1 MQGPGEEHVW
11 ETGGIAA
18 CEERPNGGF
27 SSLFREEKMHNTT
40 LSRRSVLRKAVA
52 TTTLAAPFVR
62 GAWAAGDAAAS
73 GKMVLAWHTNIAP
86 RWLDPQQHDG
96 GATADNFLNVVQD
109 ALIKNFR
116 ENKYDHLA
124 LADHFEFAED
134 AKSATFRLRAGVRFH
149 NGDPVT
155 PADVKWSYE
164 HYHGAWAKVL
174 HDATDGVEIPDD
186 RTVRFKFKNPF
197 LDFPRLMGTAN
208 ASAAAWVV
216 PAKYYQA
223 VGQDGFVQKPVGAGP
238 YRLVAQ
244 QPGTKLEFEAFD
256 GYYRPVHVK
265 NFTIISVPDP
275 ATRVAMLERG
285 EADIVYFIPGE
296 MVARVQSNPNIMLAP
311 VVSGN
316 WWLAFPGFQDP
327 KNPFHD
333 KRVREAVSLAIDRD
347 AMNQAECAGLGRV
360 DGNWINDDVENAL
373 DWPKWPR
380 DVAKAKKLM
389 AEAGYPN
396 GFTYDWLTPAPPY
409 YSRGERILSQ
419 LQSTLGIRGK
429 LQTLE
434 RAVYQKRQQGGIKEW
449 PGVNILLT
457 GARIGATWANWY
469 ETEIK
474 CGGMLAADKFCVPE
488 LDAKYNQYLASDKP
502 AARKALAEEIQR
514 EILENYYFVPVF
526 RHAFMNAIGPRIKAA
541 KWQDVF
547 PSFISTGYA
556 YPWEDIELKS

>member
-1 MQGPGEEHVW
+1 MGDDGL
-11 ETGGIAA
+11 T
-18 CEERPNGGF
+18 
-27 SSLFREEKMHNTT
+27 
-40 LSRRSVLRKAVA
+40 RRTVLRVA
-52 TTTLAAPFVR
+52 GLAATTLAAPFFR
-62 GAWAAGDAAAS
+62 GAPATGNAIPS

-96 GATADNFLNVVQD
+96 GATGDNFLNVLQD

-116 ENKYDHLA
+116 EKLYDHLA
-124 LADHFEFAED
+124 LAEHFEFAED
-134 AKSATFRLRAGVRFH
+134 ARSATFRLREGVKFH
-149 NGDPVT
+149 DGSPIT
-155 PADVKWSYE
+155 PQDVKWSYE
-164 HYHGAWAKVL
+164 HYHGGWAKVL
-174 HDATDGVEIPDD
+174 HDKTDGVEITDD
-186 RTVRFKFKNPF
+186 HTVRFHFNQPF
-197 LDFPRLMGTAN
+197 LDFPRLLGTAN
-208 ASAAAWVV
+208 ACGAGWVV
-216 PAKYYQA
+216 PAKYYQQ

-244 QPGTKLEFEAFD
+244 QPGTRLEFEAFD
-256 GYYRPVHVK
+256 GYYRLVHVK
-265 NFTIISVPDP
+265 NFTVVSVPDA

-333 KRVREAVSLAIDRD
+333 KRVREAVSLAIDRE

-380 DVAKAKKLM
+380 DVARAKQLM

-396 GFTYDWLTPAPPY
+396 GFAYDWLTPAPPY

-429 LQTLE
+429 MQTLE
-434 RAVYQKRQQGGIKEW
+434 RAVYQKRQQGGMKEW

-474 CGGMLAADKFCVPE
+474 CGGMLAADKFCVPQ
-488 LDAKYNQYLASDKP
+488 LDAKYSQYLASDKP
-502 AARKALAEEIQR
+502 AARKVLAEEIQR